1 VVEETVPG
9 HEPLQQHKW
18 EVFCRY
24 KIRQEIV
31 EQGGRD
37 RRVRR
42 RELMNL
48 DIGGSQLNPKGK
60 KVIKKQKTKLW
71 NSFSRLTYPDIPLS
85 VPVNGPT
92 FASLSPLRCQEV
104 IIGKKRIGAPN
115 SLDPSQPGEQ
125 RSVDSPMV
133 RSA

>member
-1 VVEETVPG
+1 MVEETVPG

-48 DIGGSQLNPKGK
+48 DIGGSQ
-60 KVIKKQKTKLW
+60 
-71 NSFSRLTYPDIPLS
+71 
-85 VPVNGPT
+85 
-92 FASLSPLRCQEV
+92 
-104 IIGKKRIGAPN
+104 
-115 SLDPSQPGEQ
+115 
-125 RSVDSPMV
+125 
-133 RSA
+133 